1 MVCEKDSTVLEF
13 PWVNG
18 SEETRVVYVC
28 TCTVFG
34 VEDEVFGGISEVFL
48 AF

>member
-1 MVCEKDSTVLEF
+1 MIYENDSTVLEL

-34 VEDEVFGGISEVFL
+34 VEDGGINEVFL
-48 AF
+48 AFLTV